1 MASDLFG
8 WELIYRLA
16 ERDITKKE
24 DVLIALTHFC
34 FIKFGLKCIGVGDSV
49 SQR

>member
-1 MASDLFG
+1 MASDMFG
-8 WELIYRLA
+8 WDLIYRLA

-24 DVLIALTHFC
+24 DVLIALTHWC

-49 SQR
+49 SQ

>member
-16 ERDITKKE
+16 ERDITKKD
-24 DVLIALTHFC
+24 DVLIALAHWC

-49 SQR
+49 SQ